1 MENYVTLSLEK
12 YDELNTKAKKYD
24 ELKERLGED
33 IEGQVKNAIDGLVNC
48 LEHIANDIEENEKTE
63 EKEGNEN
70 E

>member
-12 YDELNTKAKKYD
+12 YDELNTKAKKFD
-24 ELKERLGED
+24 ELKEKLGED
-33 IEGQVKNAIDGLVNC
+33 VKGKVRCEIDRLVDC
-48 LEHIANDIEENEKTE
+48 LEHIASDIEENEKTE